1 MLKRVLFS
9 VPTAQRRAMSSEIK
23 KVGVVGLGLMGHGI
37 AQIAAQSGYN
47 VLAIEA
53 QDAALKTGVGR
64 IEGSLMKMLE
74 KEAAKGK
81 ITAAEVKPKYDQVM
95 SRISTTTSLADARD
109 CDLIIEAIVEK
120 KDVKD
125 AFYKSLGPLIKP
137 EVRAVL
143 LVCRDKTII
152 RLTCSSSRSCLQA
165 VFASNTS
172 SLPITSMA
180 LASGRPGAPTAPHP
194 DLPRG

>member
-1 MLKRVLFS
+1 MKRMFS
-9 VPTAQRRAMSSEIK
+9 MAVQRRALSSVSGGEIK

-37 AQIAAQSGYN
+37 AQIAAQAGYN

-64 IEGSLMKMLE
+64 IESSLMKMLE

-81 ITAAEVKPKYDQVM
+81 IAATDVKPKYDQVM
-95 SRISTTTSLADARD
+95 SRISTTTSLSDARD

-125 AFYKSLGPLIKP
+125 AFYKSLGPLIK
-137 EVRAVL
+137 VRCVWS
-143 LVCRDKTII
+143 
-152 RLTCSSSRSCLQA
+152 RLE
-165 VFASNTS
+165 
-172 SLPITSMA
+172 PITFPSQ
-180 LASGRPGAPTAPHP
+180 S
-194 DLPRG
+194 